1 MEAKIHFYKRMIQD
15 VNNQPPPRDSTYFE
29 AYLDLQM
36 LLINDMNSLQN
47 ILIYKYKIIEKE
59 TLSYN
64 ENIKYYDT
72 NTILEI
78 YLIMYD
84 KMMGEDYKV
93 FYNYSDYYKT
103 YKVPSIIQIEKM
115 INNIDYDCLIF
126 CANGDDYDSIS
137 YRATRVCIS

>member
-72 NTILEI
+72 NTIL
-78 YLIMYD
+78 
-84 KMMGEDYKV
+84 
-93 FYNYSDYYKT
+93 
-103 YKVPSIIQIEKM
+103 
-115 INNIDYDCLIF
+115 
-126 CANGDDYDSIS
+126 
-137 YRATRVCIS
+137 